1 MTYKRIIENHT
12 FKTVWSLFLSLRR
25 TGQLKKFNL
34 NELAVF
40 GMIKEKNTEVLDM
53 KKSKL
58 IFTLML
64 TAALLSMTA

>member
-1 MTYKRIIENHT
+1 M
-12 FKTVWSLFLSLRR
+12 SLRR

-34 NELAVF
+34 NELTVF

>member
-1 MTYKRIIENHT
+1 M
-12 FKTVWSLFLSLRR
+12 SLRR

-64 TAALLSMTA
+64 TAALLSMTACAKK